1 MFFFQKFRSIEEIQS
16 AFATKNITM
25 SSEME
30 LLSELYLE
38 LIEYTPDND
47 SKVLDSILDDIEYHI
62 HKYDN
67 AVYFADLGGIDRV
80 VQILNQSSDMKL
92 ISKAAICL
100 GAAAQR
106 LVTPALLGPVNV
118 AP

>member
-1 MFFFQKFRSIEEIQS
+1 
-16 AFATKNITM
+16 M

-30 LLSELYLE
+30 LLSKLYLE

-47 SKVLDSILDDIEYHI
+47 SKVLDSILEDIEYHI

-80 VQILNQSSDMKL
+80 VQILNQSSDTKL

-106 LVTPALLGPVNV
+106 LVKPALSGPPNV
-118 AP
+118 SLYQAFRSIQLLPIMLFHNNNPST